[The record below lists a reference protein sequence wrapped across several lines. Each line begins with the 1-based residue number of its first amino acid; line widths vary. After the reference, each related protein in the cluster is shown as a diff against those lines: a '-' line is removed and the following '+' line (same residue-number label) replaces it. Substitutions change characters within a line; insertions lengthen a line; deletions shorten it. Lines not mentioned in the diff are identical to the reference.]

1 MKPIKFKGVNVTFAE
16 NQSEYKPLPAFM
28 SEAGEVVTC
37 WKFTFWER
45 LKLLFTGKLF
55 MVTGTFNQ
63 PLQPVS
69 FDLDNPL
76 IFPKDEK

>member
-1 MKPIKFKGVNVTFAE
+1 MKPVKFKGCNVTFAE
-16 NQSEYKPLPAFM
+16 NQPEYLPLPAFV

-45 LKLLFTGKLF
+45 IKILFTGNVFL
-55 MVTGTFNQ
+55 VTHTFNS
-63 PLQPVS
+63 PLQPIS
-69 FDLDNPL
+69 FDLNNPL